1 MNNYTE
7 SLLGQLKAGK
17 SVDDLAKELTEA
29 LNAAKTEYETK
40 SEKIQDGEELA
51 DMLNYYVSTYYGNF
65 GQKEKLITREDLET
79 ICDSVQE
86 LLNYVKEMTPKSK
99 SKDESKSFQCGTQ
112 ADEDALRRWLREL
125 R

>member
-1 MNNYTE
+1 MNNYTD
-7 SLLGQLKAGK
+7 SLLEQLKAGK
-17 SVDDLAKELTEA
+17 NVDDLARELTEA
-29 LNAAKTEYETK
+29 LNAAKAEYESK

-51 DMLNYYVSTYYGNF
+51 DMINYYVATYYDNF
-65 GQKEKLITREDLET
+65 GQKEKLFTSEDLET

-86 LLNYVKEMTPKSK
+86 LLSYVREITPKSK